1 MALPDC
7 TGVCTPDKVLFLWS
21 VKARSC
27 GHVHNPS
34 ASGGLPLEL
43 DTPAEVVHY
52 QDQCVQESLL
62 SCYHTTMKT
71 RIDLHV
77 HSKLS
82 GDTDAEPEEL
92 IMHAIKQGLHGIA
105 FTEHY
110 SYEVSEPLEE
120 MRERYKDKIMIF
132 RGVEFSALE
141 GHCLI
146 FGVNTDA
153 LSISHLPLEE
163 MVRIVNESG
172 GVVIPSHPYRK
183 GNSLGDVIKNAPG
196 ICALEGYNGC
206 NMHAY
211 NAKAVEMARVLSIP
225 YTGGSDAHLPAEV
238 GLCLTEFEDEVTPRT
253 LVPLLKK
260 GNYRGFDNRP
270 RFSPSTAILFL

>member
-1 MALPDC
+1 
-7 TGVCTPDKVLFLWS
+7 
-21 VKARSC
+21 
-27 GHVHNPS
+27 
-34 ASGGLPLEL
+34 
-43 DTPAEVVHY
+43 
-52 QDQCVQESLL
+52 
-62 SCYHTTMKT
+62 MKH

-77 HSKLS
+77 HSRFS

-120 MRERYKDKIMIF
+120 LKEQYKDKVMIF

-153 LSISHLPLEE
+153 LPIKHLPLKE
-163 MVRIVNESG
+163 VIIIVNEEG

-183 GNSLGDVIKNAPG
+183 GNSLGDVIKNAIG
-196 ICALEGYNGC
+196 ICAIEGYNGC

-211 NAKAVEMARVLSIP
+211 NARAVEMAKVLNIP
-225 YTGGSDAHLPAEV
+225 YTGGSDAHLPEEV
-238 GLCLTEFEDEVTPRT
+238 GLCLTEFEDTVTPHN
-253 LVPLLKK
+253 LIPLLKK
-260 GNYRGFDNRP
+260 GNYTGIDNRP
-270 RFSPSTAILFL
+270 GFSPSPAIFSM

>member
-1 MALPDC
+1 
-7 TGVCTPDKVLFLWS
+7 
-21 VKARSC
+21 
-27 GHVHNPS
+27 
-34 ASGGLPLEL
+34 
-43 DTPAEVVHY
+43 
-52 QDQCVQESLL
+52 
-62 SCYHTTMKT
+62 MKT

-77 HSKLS
+77 HSRFS

-120 MRERYKDKIMIF
+120 LKEQYKDKLMIF

-153 LSISHLPLEE
+153 LSIRQLSLQE
-163 MVRIVNESG
+163 VIRIVNEAG

-183 GNSLGDVIKNAPG
+183 GNSLGDVIKNAMG
-196 ICALEGYNGC
+196 ICAIEGYNGC

-211 NAKAVEMARVLSIP
+211 NARAVEMARVLNIP
-225 YTGGSDAHLPAEV
+225 YTGGSDAHLPDEV
-238 GLCLTEFEDEVTPRT
+238 GLCLTEFEDVVTPHN
-253 LVPLLKK
+253 LIPLLKK
-260 GNYRGFDNRP
+260 GNYMGIDNRP
-270 RFSPSTAILFL
+270 KFFPSPAILSV

>member
-1 MALPDC
+1 
-7 TGVCTPDKVLFLWS
+7 
-21 VKARSC
+21 
-27 GHVHNPS
+27 
-34 ASGGLPLEL
+34 
-43 DTPAEVVHY
+43 
-52 QDQCVQESLL
+52 
-62 SCYHTTMKT
+62 MKT

-77 HSKLS
+77 HSRFS

-120 MRERYKDKIMIF
+120 LKEQYKDKLMIF

-153 LSISHLPLEE
+153 LSIRQLPLQE
-163 MVRIVNESG
+163 VIRIVNEAG

-183 GNSLGDVIKNAPG
+183 GNSLGDVIKNAMG
-196 ICALEGYNGC
+196 ICAIEGYNGC

-211 NAKAVEMARVLSIP
+211 NARAVEMARVLNIP
-225 YTGGSDAHLPAEV
+225 YTGGSDAHLPDEV
-238 GLCLTEFEDEVTPRT
+238 GLCLTEFEDVVTPQNLIT
-253 LVPLLKK
+253 LLKK
-260 GNYRGFDNRP
+260 GNYIGIDNRP
-270 RFSPSTAILFL
+270 RFSLSPAIFSL